1 MKKILIIILLITI
14 SFTNDSFKNKLLKN
28 TNFITY
34 NIDRDWAYSVYS
46 TMSME
51 LESYIKD
58 KYIYK
63 VYDEEGTR
71 IELYNSKLK
80 SDKIILIASGG
91 SFINP
96 YKHSRRDYVLN
107 VLGNYLEDFNI
118 AVVDYRMGYK
128 QRFPNINQDFLNAYR
143 FILKKGYNPGNIS
156 FLGDSSGGNII
167 VGSTIYLLDNKLP
180 LPASIV
186 LLSPYLDVTN
196 KVESRK
202 RNKSKDIFFGTNNT
216 EKNGVKLQDYMPYFI
231 NVKDKSNKYVSPIY
245 ASNLKGFPKTLIH
258 VGSYEIL
265 EDDSAVFSQNL
276 KKSGVDVN
284 YKSFEELYHTFHLFD
299 TPEGREATIQVVE
312 FIKNNTGVKK
322 EVLNLKDINRIKF
335 NVSFDSYTEDEINDM
350 YRSINID
357 MNSFI
362 NIQEKTNE
370 KYNRKYLNK

>member
-1 MKKILIIILLITI
+1 MKKILLIILLISI
-14 SFTNDSFKNKLLKN
+14 SFSNDSFKNKLIKKSD
-28 TNFITY
+28 FITY

-58 KYIYK
+58 KYIYE
-63 VYDEEGTR
+63 VYDETGTR
-71 IELYNSKLK
+71 IELYKNKIK
-80 SDKIILIASGG
+80 SNKIILVANGG

-96 YKHSRRDYVLN
+96 YKQNRKEYILN
-107 VLGNYLEDFNI
+107 VLGSYLNDFNI
-118 AVVDYRMGYK
+118 AVVDYKMGYK
-128 QRFPNINQDFLNAYR
+128 QRFPNLNKDFLNAYR
-143 FILKKGYNPGNIS
+143 FILKKGYNPGDIS
-156 FLGDSSGGNII
+156 FFGDSSGGNI
-167 VGSTIYLLDNKLP
+167 VAGSTIYLLDNKLP

-231 NVKDKSNKYVSPIY
+231 NVKDKSNKYISPIY
-245 ASNLKGFPKTLIH
+245 ANDLKGFPKTLIH

-276 KKSGVDVN
+276 KKSGVDVS
-284 YKSFEELYHTFHLFD
+284 YRSFEELYHVFHIFN
-299 TPEGREATIQVVE
+299 TTEGREATIQVAE
-312 FIKNNTGVKK
+312 FLKENTGIKK
-322 EVLNLKDINRIKF
+322 DVVSLKDINRIKF
-335 NVSFDSYTEDEINDM
+335 NVTFDSYTEDEIDNMYKEINVDM
-350 YRSINID
+350 K
-357 MNSFI
+357 SFI

>member
-51 LESYIKD
+51 RESYIKD

-71 IELYNSKLK
+71 IELYNTKLK

-143 FILKKGYNPGNIS
+143 FILKKGYNPGDIS

-180 LPASIV
+180 L
-186 LLSPYLDVTN
+186 T
-196 KVESRK
+196 
-202 RNKSKDIFFGTNNT
+202 
-216 EKNGVKLQDYMPYFI
+216 
-231 NVKDKSNKYVSPIY
+231 
-245 ASNLKGFPKTLIH
+245 
-258 VGSYEIL
+258 
-265 EDDSAVFSQNL
+265 FSL
-276 KKSGVDVN
+276 FRR
-284 YKSFEELYHTFHLFD
+284 YK
-299 TPEGREATIQVVE
+299 
-312 FIKNNTGVKK
+312 
-322 EVLNLKDINRIKF
+322 
-335 NVSFDSYTEDEINDM
+335 
-350 YRSINID
+350 
-357 MNSFI
+357 
-362 NIQEKTNE
+362 
-370 KYNRKYLNK
+370 

>member
-1 MKKILIIILLITI
+1 
-14 SFTNDSFKNKLLKN
+14 
-28 TNFITY
+28 
-34 NIDRDWAYSVYS
+34 
-46 TMSME
+46 
-51 LESYIKD
+51 
-58 KYIYK
+58 
-63 VYDEEGTR
+63 
-71 IELYNSKLK
+71 
-80 SDKIILIASGG
+80 
-91 SFINP
+91 
-96 YKHSRRDYVLN
+96 
-107 VLGNYLEDFNI
+107 
-118 AVVDYRMGYK
+118 MGYK

-143 FILKKGYNPGNIS
+143 FILKTGYNPGDIS

-299 TPEGREATIQVVE
+299 TPEGREATIQVAE

-362 NIQEKTNE
+362 NIQEKTN
-370 KYNRKYLNK
+370 

>member
-71 IELYNSKLK
+71 IELYNTKLK

-143 FILKKGYNPGNIS
+143 FILKKGYNPGDIS

>member
-71 IELYNSKLK
+71 IELYNTKLK

-143 FILKKGYNPGNIS
+143 FILKKGYNPGDIS

-196 KVESRK
+196 KVESRQ
-202 RNKSKDIFFGTNNT
+202 RNKSKDVFFGTNNT

-231 NVKDKSNKYVSPIY
+231 NVKDKSNRYVSPIY
-245 ASNLKGFPKTLIH
+245 ASELKGFPKTLIH

-265 EDDSAVFSQNL
+265 EDDSRVFAQNL
-276 KKSGVDVN
+276 KNSGVDVN
-284 YKSFEELYHTFHLFD
+284 YKSFEELYHIFHMFD
-299 TPEGREATIQVVE
+299 TPEGREATIQVAE
-312 FIKNNTGVKK
+312 FIKNNTGIKK
-322 EVLNLKDINRIKF
+322 GTLNLKDVNRIKF

-370 KYNRKYLNK
+370 KNNRKYLNK

>member
-1 MKKILIIILLITI
+1 MKKILLIILLISI
-14 SFTNDSFKNKLLKN
+14 SFSNDSFKNKLIKKSD
-28 TNFITY
+28 FITY

-58 KYIYK
+58 KYIYE
-63 VYDEEGTR
+63 VYDETGTR
-71 IELYNSKLK
+71 IELYKNKIK
-80 SDKIILIASGG
+80 SNKIILVANGG

-96 YKHSRRDYVLN
+96 YKQSRKEYILN
-107 VLGNYLEDFNI
+107 VLGGYLNDFNI
-118 AVVDYRMGYK
+118 AIVDYKMGYK
-128 QRFPNINQDFLNAYR
+128 QRFPNLNKDFLNAYR
-143 FILKKGYNPGNIS
+143 FILKKGYNPGDIS
-156 FLGDSSGGNII
+156 FFGDSSGGNI
-167 VGSTIYLLDNKLP
+167 VAGSTIYLLDNKLP

-202 RNKSKDIFFGTNNT
+202 RNKSKDVFFGTNNT

-231 NVKDKSNKYVSPIY
+231 NVKDKSNKYISPIY
-245 ASNLKGFPKTLIH
+245 ANDLKGFPKTLIH

-276 KKSGVDVN
+276 KKSGVDVI
-284 YKSFEELYHTFHLFD
+284 YKSFEELYHVFHIFN
-299 TPEGREATIQVVE
+299 TTEGREATIQVAE
-312 FIKNNTGVKK
+312 FLKKNTGIKNEIVS
-322 EVLNLKDINRIKF
+322 LKDINRIKF
-335 NVSFDSYTEDEINDM
+335 NVTFDSYTEDEIDNMYKEINVDM
-350 YRSINID
+350 K
-357 MNSFI
+357 SFI

>member
-71 IELYNSKLK
+71 IELYNTELK

-143 FILKKGYNPGNIS
+143 FILKKGYNPGDIS

-284 YKSFEELYHTFHLFD
+284 YKSFEELYHIFHMFD
-299 TPEGREATIQVVE
+299 TPEGREATIQVAE
-312 FIKNNTGVKK
+312 FIKNNTGIKK
-322 EVLNLKDINRIKF
+322 GTLNLKDVNRIKF

-370 KYNRKYLNK
+370 KNNRKYLNK